1 MDDQSVNQS
10 KGQQSEH
17 ERQVAE
23 EEAKREGR
31 TPEDADLTPYEAEVE
46 AEQRGTTADEIRDDE
61 PDAAVDSAY
70 RPRSG

>member
-10 KGQQSEH
+10 SDQQSEH
-17 ERQVAE
+17 ERRVAE
-23 EEAKREGR
+23 EEAEREGR
-31 TPEDADLTPYEAEVE
+31 TPNGADFTPYEAEVE
-46 AEQRGTTADEIRDDE
+46 AEQRGTTADELRDDE